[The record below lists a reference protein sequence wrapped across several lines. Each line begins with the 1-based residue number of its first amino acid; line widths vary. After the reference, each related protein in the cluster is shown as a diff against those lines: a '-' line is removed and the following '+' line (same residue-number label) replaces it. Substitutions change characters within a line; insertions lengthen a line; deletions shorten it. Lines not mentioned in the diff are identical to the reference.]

1 MTIIAETERL
11 ILRTEQPG
19 DQQIWLA
26 HMNTPEVT
34 SALGGPR
41 TRKDIAENF
50 TQIAQDWETRGMS
63 LVMLERKS
71 DGMLIGDSGIAF
83 VGSSDAPQSLQGQP
97 QIGWLLREDC
107 WGQGYAQEAARAVL
121 VLAFGPWDLPIVYAQ
136 TSLSNPRSWV
146 LMEKLGMQRRTDL
159 DYMDDRYPPADN
171 PTVVYD
177 LHRTDWTTA
186 RKDHA

>member
-41 TRKDIAENF
+41 TRKDIADNF
-50 TQIAQDWETRGMS
+50 AQIAKDWEMRGMS

-71 DGMLIGDSGIAF
+71 DGMLIGDAGIAF

-107 WGQGYAQEAARAVL
+107 WGQGYAQEAAWAVL
-121 VLAFGPWDLPIVYAQ
+121 ALAFGPWDLPIVYAQ

-177 LHRTDWTTA
+177 LRRTDWTPA